1 VPPRSVI
8 ECYGPP
14 GGWKKYPWDRP
25 DVDDLP
31 PDPTLLKNALMYK
44 ASPEYA
50 GREELLDLM
59 AEQREEMSWE
69 RHHGYSMPEFEK
81 GGFHYKDPEVRKER
95 MDKLEELLE
104 QARVSGLERDR
115 MRAS

>member
-1 VPPRSVI
+1 
-8 ECYGPP
+8 
-14 GGWKKYPWDRP
+14 
-25 DVDDLP
+25 
-31 PDPTLLKNALMYK
+31 LLKNALIYK
-44 ASPEYA
+44 ASTEYA
-50 GREELLDLM
+50 WRDELLDLM

-69 RHHGYSMPEFEK
+69 RHHGYDMPEFEK
-81 GGFHYKDPEVRKER
+81 SAFHCKDPEARKER